1 MSMQA
6 NRGLR
11 SRAFPKCRLSM
22 NAETYA
28 DAPGIPF
35 FSVELFI
42 QLQAIAGFRNSMK
55 NAQSRKYSER
65 FRITD
70 VDVM

>member
-1 MSMQA
+1 MPNHM
-6 NRGLR
+6 RMLP
-11 SRAFPKCRLSM
+11 AFR
-22 NAETYA
+22 
-28 DAPGIPF
+28 F

-42 QLQAIAGFRNSMK
+42 QLQAIAGFRNSIK